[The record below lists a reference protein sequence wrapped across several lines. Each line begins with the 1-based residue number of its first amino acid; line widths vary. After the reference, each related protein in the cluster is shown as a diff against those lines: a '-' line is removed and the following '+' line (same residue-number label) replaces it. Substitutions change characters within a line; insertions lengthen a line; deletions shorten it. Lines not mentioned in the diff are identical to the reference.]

1 MELYDGMKVSGKI
14 EGKDVENG
22 VISTKGCHDYYFC
35 QDIKS
40 GDRSDDLKGFKKSW
54 SFHITPSGYSSDV
67 TDLKPLSRTIEDV
80 QEGDFLID
88 TRYDKRLE
96 VLGICGKIIHLSYND
111 NCDSYNR
118 SSTIKD
124 LKQDGYEIEIPEP
137 EEETVTITINGK
149 DTIISKKSAE
159 ALNLI

>member
-1 MELYDGMKVSGKI
+1 MCKFRVNNRVEIVSDLCNNANVGDKGVVVGLSNSQNGCYIVKLFTGIAKGNEYPFTTRELKLTSNDI
-14 EGKDVENG
+14 EN
-22 VISTKGCHDYYFC
+22 
-35 QDIKS
+35 
-40 GDRSDDLKGFKKSW
+40 
-54 SFHITPSGYSSDV
+54 
-67 TDLKPLSRTIEDV
+67 V
-80 QEGDFLID
+80 QEGDILID

-96 VLGICGKIIHLSYND
+96 VLGICGKIIHLSYAD